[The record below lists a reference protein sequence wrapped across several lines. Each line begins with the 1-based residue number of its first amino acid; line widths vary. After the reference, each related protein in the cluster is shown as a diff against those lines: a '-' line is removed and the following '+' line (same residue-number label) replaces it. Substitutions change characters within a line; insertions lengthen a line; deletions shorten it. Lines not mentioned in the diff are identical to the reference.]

1 MPQTRTEPRP
11 VAAGLAIAGASF
23 FLLAGYE
30 FVRSASKS
38 LYIDVYGSAQLP
50 LVMALSPVATL
61 LLVYVYGAILSRL
74 GSRRTLFATTLLS
87 GVGLALCYGGLRLG
101 VGLAAGVLYVLREA
115 YIVVIIEQYW
125 SFINSTLSEAQ
136 ARRFNGPICGL
147 ASIGSILGGLTLG
160 RLAEQL
166 GTEPFVAL
174 AAAFTVPAAAMGL
187 LAYRLG
193 GEPRPEQT
201 KAPRTGHLGLSLFRQ
216 HPRLV
221 LIFLVV
227 AATQVIGVVL
237 ELSFSQLLEEAMPEK
252 DARTAFLGYFW
263 SGVNSGAFLLQ
274 FAVAPVLLPRL
285 SLRLLHAGMPI
296 LHILSAAL
304 LFIHPTLGVGAFAFL
319 LFKSVDY
326 SVFRA
331 SKEILYMPLPFDAR
345 YRAKEVI
352 DAFGYRASKG
362 GAAGLVA
369 GVGELAEMAIWSL
382 PIGLYP
388 VAAMATAA
396 VWLGLV
402 PRLTRGTGPD
412 PANGRN

>member
-1 MPQTRTEPRP
+1 MPQTRPNPRP
-11 VAAGLAIAGASF
+11 VAAGLAIAGACF

-38 LYIDVYGSAQLP
+38 LYIDVYGADQLP

-87 GVGLALCYGGLRLG
+87 GLGLALCYAGLRLG

-115 YIVVIIEQYW
+115 YIVVLIEQYW

-147 ASIGSILGGLTLG
+147 ASIGSILGGLTVG
-160 RLAEQL
+160 RLAEQI
-166 GTEPFVAL
+166 GTEPFVVL
-174 AAAFTVPAAAMGL
+174 AAAFTVPAAVMGL

-193 GEPRPEQT
+193 GEPVPEKT
-201 KAPRTGHLGLSLFRQ
+201 TTPKAGHLGLSLFRQ

-221 LIFLVV
+221 LLFLVV
-227 AATQVIGVVL
+227 AATQIIGVVL
-237 ELSFSQLLEEAMPEK
+237 ELSFSQLLEAAMPEK
-252 DARTAFLGYFW
+252 NARTSFLGYFW
-263 SGVNSGAFLLQ
+263 TGVNGGAFALQ
-274 FAVAPVLLPRL
+274 FVVAPLLLPRL
-285 SLRLLHAGMPI
+285 SLRLLHAGIPV
-296 LHILSAAL
+296 LHMLAAAL
-304 LFIHPTLGVGAFAFL
+304 LFVHPTLGVGAFAFL

-326 SVFRA
+326 SLFRA
-331 SKEILYMPLPFDAR
+331 SKELLYIPLPFDAR

-362 GAAGLVA
+362 GAAGVIA
-369 GVGELAEMAIWSL
+369 GLGELADAAASL
-382 PIGLYP
+382 LPVSLYP
-388 VAAMATAA
+388 VTAMVTAA

-402 PRLTRGTGPD
+402 PRLTRGTTR
-412 PANGRN
+412 GRSPT